1 MQFLDVL
8 DDTTLALVLGG
19 AEDPSL
25 GRCGPGASWG
35 FLGNVYTPQCL
46 AHDRVVRG
54 EKTKG
59 TNPVV
64 AHLKALPLLPAAIG
78 SYVKKVTGF

>member
-1 MQFLDVL
+1 MQFHQVV

-19 AEDPSL
+19 AGDPAL

-46 AHDRVVRG
+46 AHDQAVRG
-54 EKTKG
+54 EKAKG
-59 TNPVV
+59 TNRVM